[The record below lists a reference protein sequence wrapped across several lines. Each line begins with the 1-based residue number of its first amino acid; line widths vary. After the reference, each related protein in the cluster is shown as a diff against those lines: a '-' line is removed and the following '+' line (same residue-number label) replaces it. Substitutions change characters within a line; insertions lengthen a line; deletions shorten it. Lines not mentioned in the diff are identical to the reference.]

1 MWQKEK
7 IGKNSPEKK
16 LICMDKISV
25 VTILHLSPIP
35 THEMVIFAMSVWCIF
50 STIISPVLLRVS
62 VLLLFFHSDAEL
74 KIKETEQ
81 IQQQTGKG
89 CSTDAVC
96 RTVTQCWNPGA
107 LTRTYPSF
115 SMLCRLF
122 PSCNSQHHPLRPP
135 PALLNVVWAVTDKG
149 HRPSEATQTIWCH
162 TDHLTPHR
170 PSDAT
175 GTGVAK
181 LGKILDTGLWSCQFD
196 S

>member
-1 MWQKEK
+1 MKWLFLLCQF
-7 IGKNSPEKK
+7 
-16 LICMDKISV
+16 D
-25 VTILHLSPIP
+25 
-35 THEMVIFAMSVWCIF
+35 AF
-50 STIISPVLLRVS
+50 SLQSSLMCYWESLFFFFFF
-62 VLLLFFHSDAEL
+62 FFHSDAEL

-96 RTVTQCWNPGA
+96 RTITQCWNPGT

-122 PSCNSQHHPLRPP
+122 PSRNSQHHPLRPP

-149 HRPSEATQTIWCH
+149 HRPSEATQTFWCH

-170 PSDAT
+170 SSEAT
-175 GTGVAK
+175 QT
-181 LGKILDTGLWSCQFD
+181 I
-196 S
+196 